1 MATKKPAA
9 KSTKKT
15 TRKSANQSFTK
26 QQGQMAASVGPLL
39 MIIGV
44 LAIVTLFLGFY
55 ITLVRY

>member
-1 MATKKPAA
+1 MPTKKSTKAATKKA
-9 KSTKKT
+9 TK
-15 TRKSANQSFTK
+15 QSFTK

-39 MIIGV
+39 MIIGI